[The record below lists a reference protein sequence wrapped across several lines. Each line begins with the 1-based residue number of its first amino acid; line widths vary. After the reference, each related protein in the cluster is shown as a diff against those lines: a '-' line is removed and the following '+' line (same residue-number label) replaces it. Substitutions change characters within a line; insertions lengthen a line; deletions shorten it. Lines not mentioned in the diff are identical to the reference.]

1 MNLNSNSRKKMEE
14 ITSSS
19 PPSMSINNASNPAPY
34 DFKINSKEIVCIC
47 VKFFFFQTIAL
58 CLD

>member
-1 MNLNSNSRKKMEE
+1 MEE